1 MAKKVG
7 VLPWRKM
14 SGGIEILLITT
25 RDTRRWVVPKG
36 SVESGLTAQ
45 QSAEREAFEEAG
57 ILGAVAPVPIGSF
70 RHDRVPPELGSEEIA
85 LFPMLVRAECA
96 IWPEHGQRDLAWLP
110 SDEAAERVDSAE
122 LGALIRDFAKAETA
136 AAAASGDPSRG

>member
-7 VLPWRKM
+7 VLPWRRM

-36 SVESGLTAQ
+36 AVQNGLTAQ
-45 QSAEREAFEEAG
+45 ESAEREAFEEAG
-57 ILGAVAPVPIGSF
+57 VLGAVEPAAIGSF
-70 RHDRVPPELGSEEIA
+70 HHDRGPPELGTEEIA

-110 SDEAAERVDSAE
+110 AEAAADRVDSPE
-122 LGALIRDFAKAETA
+122 LGALIREFARAEEA
-136 AAAASGDPSRG
+136 RAAASGGVSRG